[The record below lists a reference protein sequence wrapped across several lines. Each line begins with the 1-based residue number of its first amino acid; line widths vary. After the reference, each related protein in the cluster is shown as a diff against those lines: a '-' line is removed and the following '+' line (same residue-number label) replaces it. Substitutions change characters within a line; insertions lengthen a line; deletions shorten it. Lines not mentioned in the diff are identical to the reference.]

1 MNRTTWRA
9 RRADLIWR
17 DWQEDLQVVYDVA
30 SGDTHA
36 LDRFAGGVVKH
47 LQDDALTAEQL
58 ASRLAG
64 ELNVPRMDLER
75 QIADLLPRLDRLG
88 LIDPIS

>member
-1 MNRTTWRA
+1 MSRTTWRA

-17 DWQEDLQVVYDVA
+17 DWDEDLQIVYDVA

-36 LDRFAGGVVKH
+36 LDRFSGDVVKH
-47 LQDDALTAEQL
+47 LQDDGLTAVQL

-64 ELNVPRMDLER
+64 ESNRPRMDLER